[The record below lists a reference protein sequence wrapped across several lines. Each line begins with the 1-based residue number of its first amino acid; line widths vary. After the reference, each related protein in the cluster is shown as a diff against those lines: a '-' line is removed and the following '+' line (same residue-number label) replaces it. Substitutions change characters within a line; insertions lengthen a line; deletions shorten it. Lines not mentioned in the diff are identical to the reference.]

1 MTEADIFDFL
11 AELGRTT
18 AIFAIFLIMPTL
30 FGLYLATVLS

>member
-1 MTEADIFDFL
+1 MTEA
-11 AELGRTT
+11 GRTT